1 MPLPNNCLQLA
12 FLFAATLLFA
22 DCFDLGRKP
31 YKEEIFPEAYIPVYG
46 IDSAR
51 RIISSDIPQP
61 TTNAGKIYVHGN
73 LLYQVEVFKG
83 IHIIDYSN
91 KDQPVKLAFLH
102 IPGCSEVTVK
112 NNILLTNNR
121 NDLGSLDIG
130 HLPVVAELSRVSN
143 TFAAGNFYNAD
154 AINAKPPILGV
165 HYVCPD
171 AYSGDILG
179 WTLGKDVTGAYCVT
193 N

>member
-12 FLFAATLLFA
+12 FLFAATLLFTA
-22 DCFDLGRKP
+22 CFDLGRKP

-112 NNILLTNNR
+112 NNILLTNNM
-121 NDLGSLDIG
+121 NDLVSLDIG

-143 TFAAGNFYNAD
+143 AFAAGNFYNAD
-154 AINAKPPILGV
+154 AINAKPPFSGV

-171 AYSGDILG
+171 AYSGDIIG